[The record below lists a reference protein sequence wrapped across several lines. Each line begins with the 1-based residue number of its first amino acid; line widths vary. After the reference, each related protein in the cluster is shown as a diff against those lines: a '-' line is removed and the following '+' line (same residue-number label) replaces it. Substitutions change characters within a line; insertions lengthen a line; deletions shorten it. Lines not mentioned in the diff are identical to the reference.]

1 MEAETKMKTK
11 MKPKTKTKRRR
22 RKKTLALSI
31 SNVDISL
38 FPHKPSNTSF
48 VDVTLVGDSV
58 SLSGWHYPV
67 RPSLSYNPFISYD
80 VVNVREM
87 VSPASSVH
95 RLPSPKFCNI
105 PLFVSCLDS
114 SLANIIRPDDT
125 HAINSTNDIDDVLS
139 SLNLVLKSVAFKNK
153 LAFHGSLAPAK
164 MPLWYANL
172 WALRSNLRDSY
183 KLKRE
188 SPFQQNID
196 AYIKKALYQRG
207 LRSSKKESWKS
218 FCNDNLNKDIF
229 GEIKKIVSFSP
240 PDSILLLSH
249 KIAYDSAT
257 AFSDEPLSSTP
268 TKPYVTK
275 PDFKQAFDCLL
286 LTKSPG
292 PDGIYLLSG

>member
-1 MEAETKMKTK
+1 M
-11 MKPKTKTKRRR
+11 
-22 RKKTLALSI
+22 I
-31 SNVDISL
+31 
-38 FPHKPSNTSF
+38 
-48 VDVTLVGDSV
+48 
-58 SLSGWHYPV
+58 
-67 RPSLSYNPFISYD
+67 
-80 VVNVREM
+80 
-87 VSPASSVH
+87 
-95 RLPSPKFCNI
+95 
-105 PLFVSCLDS
+105 
-114 SLANIIRPDDT
+114 
-125 HAINSTNDIDDVLS
+125 STNNIDDVLS
-139 SLNLVLKSVAFKNK
+139 SLNLVLKSVAYKNK

-229 GEIKKIVSFSP
+229 GELKKLVSFSP
-240 PDSILLLSH
+240 PNSIPNGLIIDGAHISDPLKFFLPFSSNFFPVISPNSLSH
-249 KIAYDSAT
+249 KIAYDST
-257 AFSDEPLSSTP
+257 MAFSDEPLSSTP

-275 PDFKQAFDCLL
+275 PDFKQAFECLL

>member
-1 MEAETKMKTK
+1 MDKNGVELEYCFIIQ
-11 MKPKTKTKRRR
+11 
-22 RKKTLALSI
+22 ALSI

-38 FPHKPSNTSF
+38 LPHKPSNTSF

-58 SLSGWHYPV
+58 SFSGLHYPV
-67 RPSLSYNPFISYD
+67 HPSLSYNPFISFD
-80 VVNVREM
+80 VANVREM

-125 HAINSTNDIDDVLS
+125 HASTMISTNDVDDVLS

-153 LAFHGSLAPAK
+153 LAIHGSLAPAK
-164 MPLWYANL
+164 MPWWYANL

-196 AYIKKALYQRG
+196 AYIKKAL
-207 LRSSKKESWKS
+207 
-218 FCNDNLNKDIF
+218 
-229 GEIKKIVSFSP
+229 
-240 PDSILLLSH
+240 
-249 KIAYDSAT
+249 
-257 AFSDEPLSSTP
+257 
-268 TKPYVTK
+268 
-275 PDFKQAFDCLL
+275 
-286 LTKSPG
+286 
-292 PDGIYLLSG
+292 

>member
-1 MEAETKMKTK
+1 MDKNGVELEYCFIIQ
-11 MKPKTKTKRRR
+11 
-22 RKKTLALSI
+22 ALSI

-67 RPSLSYNPFISYD
+67 RPSLSYNPFIFYD

-275 PDFKQAFDCLL
+275 PDFKQAFECLL